1 MTRGV
6 NKKRLNNSVDV
17 YSQPSD
23 SEVKNALSRQMDGGA
38 TREALS
44 KQLNGSAT
52 RTAASIPM
60 NDDAL
65 KKAALAFLN
74 GDALRDAVLSQ
85 LNGDVAKRE
94 AMKQFCGSA
103 LSHFEYT
110 QINKPLSEY
119 KHLHSFL
126 APNIAGIDYFSKYEE
141 RRKEEIRSLF
151 SSNFQPLS
159 PRLNSEFSESIYN
172 AFDAVIAPIQ
182 EQPEFKARF
191 LGMDLHKA
199 IEDGDDDEIV
209 RIMNA
214 PEFGAEV
221 LKAMHRAA
229 KMSKDESLDFARD
242 VEQVNITRT
251 IIHKYVGVDAMAKA
265 RRKFE
270 PDDIAKIQA
279 EAKEK
284 KRKNPALTANA
295 INQQLAIAYK
305 VSISTINRALKAV
318 IKEK

>member
-1 MTRGV
+1 MAHKMSKNRI
-6 NKKRLNNSVDV
+6 NDAVDL
-17 YSQPSD
+17 YAQLSD
-23 SEVKNALSRQMDGGA
+23 SDVKKLRSRHLDEIVTSEVVA
-38 TREALS
+38 TL
-44 KQLNGSAT
+44 
-52 RTAASIPM
+52 M

-74 GDALRDAVLSQ
+74 GDALRDAALSQ

-103 LSHFEYT
+103 LSHFEYA

-159 PRLNSEFSESIYN
+159 SQLNSEFSEYACH
-172 AFDAVIAPIQ
+172 AFDTVIAPIQ

-191 LGMDLHKA
+191 LGMDLHNA

-209 RIMNA
+209 RIMND
-214 PEFGAEV
+214 PEFCPEV

-265 RRKFE
+265 KRKFE

-295 INQQLAIAYK
+295 INQQLALAYK

-318 IKEK
+318 DKEK